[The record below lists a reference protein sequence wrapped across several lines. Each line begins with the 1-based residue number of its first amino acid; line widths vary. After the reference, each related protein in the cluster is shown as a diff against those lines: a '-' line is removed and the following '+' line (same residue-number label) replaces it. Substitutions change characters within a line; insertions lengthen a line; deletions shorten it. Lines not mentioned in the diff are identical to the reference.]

1 MTDQE
6 LDQLMMRV
14 LLDGLKEEE
23 QQAEEAQSAFVPS
36 AGYRRQM
43 KKMCRDP
50 LGWKRSKERSL
61 WKGILHRAAMIL
73 LVLTVGFGT
82 VMLTMPTVRA
92 AVLKWVVEV
101 YETYV
106 LYRYSGESPYEEVP
120 AYTITDLPEGF
131 VETERMDGTMAYI
144 IYKNKENEDDV
155 IGLFCSVIEDG
166 GLTSFSTE
174 NVEIAEVIVTFNRK
188 SYKGLFV
195 DPISTDGLSTLDWIV
210 PELSLHFM
218 IDSALTKEEMLHMA
232 ENISLVKTTN

>member
-23 QQAEEAQSAFVPS
+23 QQAEEPQSAFVPS

-131 VETERMDGTMAYI
+131 VETERAELGLIVDVVY
-144 IYKNKENEDDV
+144 ENQEGDQIALTYRAV
-155 IGLFCSVIEDG
+155 KDG
-166 GLTSFSTE
+166 GITWFDTDTS
-174 NVEIAEVIVTFNRK
+174 EISEITINGYQGQF
-188 SYKGLFV
+188 YKTTLLDGSNTLEWI
-195 DPISTDGLSTLDWIV
+195 DPTLY
-210 PELSLHFM
+210 LHF
-218 IDSALTKEEMLHMA
+218 IVDGQFEKEEMLHMA
-232 ENISLVKTTN
+232 ESVSLVETTN

>member
-23 QQAEEAQSAFVPS
+23 QQAEEPQSAFVPS

-131 VETERMDGTMAYI
+131 VETERAELGLIVDVVY
-144 IYKNKENEDDV
+144 ENQEGDQIALTYCAV
-155 IGLFCSVIEDG
+155 QDG
-166 GLTSFSTE
+166 GITWFDTDTS
-174 NVEIAEVIVTFNRK
+174 EISEITINGYQGQF
-188 SYKGLFV
+188 YKTTLLDGSNTLEWI
-195 DPISTDGLSTLDWIV
+195 DPTLN
-210 PELSLHFM
+210 LHF
-218 IDSALTKEEMLHMA
+218 IVDGQFEKEEMLHMA
-232 ENISLVKTTN
+232 ESVSLVETTN

>member
-23 QQAEEAQSAFVPS
+23 QQAEEPQSAFVPS

-131 VETERMDGTMAYI
+131 VETERAELGLI
-144 IYKNKENEDDV
+144 VDV
-155 IGLFCSVIEDG
+155 VYGNQEGDQIDLTYCAVQDG
-166 GLTSFSTE
+166 GITWFDTDTS
-174 NVEIAEVIVTFNRK
+174 EISEISINGYQGQF
-188 SYKGLFV
+188 YKTTLLNGSNTLEWI
-195 DPISTDGLSTLDWIV
+195 DPTLN
-210 PELSLHFM
+210 LHF
-218 IDSALTKEEMLHMA
+218 IVDGQFEKEEMLHMA
-232 ENISLVKTTN
+232 ESVSLVETTN

>member
-1 MTDQE
+1 MTDRE

-23 QQAEEAQSAFVPS
+23 QQAEEPQSAFVPS

-131 VETERMDGTMAYI
+131 VETERAELGLIVDVVY
-144 IYKNKENEDDV
+144 ENQEGDQIALTYRAV
-155 IGLFCSVIEDG
+155 KDG
-166 GLTSFSTE
+166 GITWFDTDTS
-174 NVEIAEVIVTFNRK
+174 EISEITINGYQGQF
-188 SYKGLFV
+188 YKTTLLDGSNTLEWI
-195 DPISTDGLSTLDWIV
+195 DPTLY
-210 PELSLHFM
+210 LHF
-218 IDSALTKEEMLHMA
+218 IVDGQFEKEEMLHMA
-232 ENISLVKTTN
+232 ESVSLVETTN

>member
-23 QQAEEAQSAFVPS
+23 QQAEDPQSAFVPS

-61 WKGILHRAAMIL
+61 WKGILRRVAMVL

-131 VETERMDGTMAYI
+131 VETERAELGLI
-144 IYKNKENEDDV
+144 VDV
-155 IGLFCSVIEDG
+155 VYGNQEGDQIALTYRAVKDG
-166 GLTSFSTE
+166 GITWFDTDTS
-174 NVEIAEVIVTFNRK
+174 EISEITINGYQGQF
-188 SYKGLFV
+188 YKTTLLNGSNTLEWI
-195 DPISTDGLSTLDWIV
+195 DPTLY
-210 PELSLHFM
+210 LHF
-218 IDSALTKEEMLHMA
+218 IVDGQFEKEEMLHMA
-232 ENISLVKTTN
+232 ESVSLVETTN

>member
-1 MTDQE
+1 MTDRE

-23 QQAEEAQSAFVPS
+23 QQAEDPQSAFVPS

-106 LYRYSGESPYEEVP
+106 LYRYSGESPYEVEVP

-131 VETERMDGTMAYI
+131 VETERAELGLIVDVVY
-144 IYKNKENEDDV
+144 ENQEGDQIALTYCAV
-155 IGLFCSVIEDG
+155 QDG
-166 GLTSFSTE
+166 GITSFNTNTS
-174 NVEIAEVIVTFNRK
+174 EISEITINGYQGQF
-188 SYKGLFV
+188 YKTTLLDGSNTLEWI
-195 DPISTDGLSTLDWIV
+195 DPTLY
-210 PELSLHFM
+210 LHF
-218 IDSALTKEEMLHMA
+218 IVDGQFEKEEMLHMA
-232 ENISLVKTTN
+232 ESVSLVETTK

>member
-23 QQAEEAQSAFVPS
+23 QQAEEPQSAFVPS

-131 VETERMDGTMAYI
+131 VETERAELGLIVDVVY
-144 IYKNKENEDDV
+144 ENQEGDQIALTYRAV
-155 IGLFCSVIEDG
+155 KDG
-166 GLTSFSTE
+166 GITWFDTDTS
-174 NVEIAEVIVTFNRK
+174 EISEITINGYQGQF
-188 SYKGLFV
+188 YKTTLLDGSNTLEWI
-195 DPISTDGLSTLDWIV
+195 DPTLY
-210 PELSLHFM
+210 LHF
-218 IDSALTKEEMLHMA
+218 IVDGQFEKKEMLHMA
-232 ENISLVKTTN
+232 ESVSLVETTN

>member
-23 QQAEEAQSAFVPS
+23 QQAEEPQSAFVPS

-131 VETERMDGTMAYI
+131 VETERAELGLIVDVVY
-144 IYKNKENEDDV
+144 ENQEGDQIALTYCAV
-155 IGLFCSVIEDG
+155 QDG
-166 GLTSFSTE
+166 GITSFNTNTS
-174 NVEIAEVIVTFNRK
+174 EISEITINGYQGQF
-188 SYKGLFV
+188 YKTTLLDGSNTLEWI
-195 DPISTDGLSTLDWIV
+195 DPTLY
-210 PELSLHFM
+210 LHF
-218 IDSALTKEEMLHMA
+218 IVDGQFEKEEMLHMA
-232 ENISLVKTTN
+232 ESVSLVETTN

>member
-23 QQAEEAQSAFVPS
+23 QQAEEPQSAFVPS

-131 VETERMDGTMAYI
+131 VETERAALGEIMDITYENAEGDAIWFSYATMSDGTI
-144 IYKNKENEDDV
+144 
-155 IGLFCSVIEDG
+155 
-166 GLTSFSTE
+166 TSFDTE
-174 NVEIAEVIVTFNRK
+174 GVETDHVIILGNQGQFLQSSDANVFN
-188 SYKGLFV
+188 
-195 DPISTDGLSTLDWIV
+195 TLTWLDE
-210 PELSLHFM
+210 ELQLHFI
-218 IDSALTKEEMLHMA
+218 IDSNFERMEMLHMA
-232 ENISLVKTTN
+232 ESVSLVETTN